1 MWILARAVRRRRSGV
16 RRREAERWGMQNVW
30 FASAVWIGLAL
41 AAAVLQNW
49 IAVSIALLEIII
61 GAVAGNIVDLTLTPW
76 INYLAGFGAILL
88 TFLAGAEID
97 INVIRRHL
105 RSTMSIGLMGFFAPY
120 LGVLFFAHFVSG
132 WPWPQAQIAGIALST
147 TSVAVV
153 YAVMV
158 ETGFNNTEIG
168 KIILAACFVN
178 DLGTVLALGIVFAN
192 YNIWLISFAVAT
204 IIILLALPKFTR
216 WFFAWV
222 GQRVS
227 EPQIKFVLLTLFFL
241 GGMSNIARSEA
252 VLPAYLIGIVLAPIF
267 LKDRELM
274 SRVRVIAFTI
284 LTPFYF
290 LKAGS
295 LVSAKVLVTS
305 AGLIFVYLAIKM
317 VTKFVGILP
326 LTRYFRFERREGMY
340 TTLLM
345 STGLTFGSI
354 SALFGLTNHIINETQ
369 YTILLTAV
377 IGSAV
382 VPTMIAERWFQPEFK
397 LLAYDTETDV
407 AMQQEP

>member
-1 MWILARAVRRRRSGV
+1 MDNI
-16 RRREAERWGMQNVW
+16 W
-30 FASAVWIGLAL
+30 FASALWVGLAL
-41 AAAVLQNW
+41 LAAVMQNW
-49 IAVSIALLEIII
+49 VAVSIALIEIII
-61 GAVAGNIVDLTLTPW
+61 GAVAGNLIDLPLTPW
-76 INYLAGFGAILL
+76 VNFLAGFGAILL

-97 INVIRRHL
+97 VNVIRRNFG
-105 RSTMSIGLMGFFAPY
+105 STMSIGLVGFFAPY

-153 YAVMV
+153 YAVMI
-158 ETGFNNTEIG
+158 ETGFNNTELG

-192 YNIWLISFAVAT
+192 YNIWMISFAVAT
-204 IIILLALPKFTR
+204 LAILSVLPRFTP
-216 WFFAWV
+216 WFFKWV
-222 GQRVS
+222 GTRVS
-227 EPQIKFVLLTLFFL
+227 EPQIKFVLLILFVL
-241 GGMSNIARSEA
+241 GGLANTAKSEA
-252 VLPAYLIGIVLAPIF
+252 VLPAYLVGIVLAPVF

-274 SRVRVIAFTI
+274 HRVRVIAFTI

-295 LVSAKVLVTS
+295 LVRADVLVTS
-305 AGLIFVYLAIKM
+305 AGLILVYLGVKM

-326 LTRYFRFERREGMY
+326 LTRIFRFERREGMY

-354 SALFGLTNHIINETQ
+354 SALFGLTNHIIDETQ

-382 VPTMIAERWFQPEFK
+382 VPTLIAERWFQPDFK
-397 LLAYDTETDV
+397 LLAAAAPAVAEGDSSDV
-407 AMQQEP
+407 PKDPGGE